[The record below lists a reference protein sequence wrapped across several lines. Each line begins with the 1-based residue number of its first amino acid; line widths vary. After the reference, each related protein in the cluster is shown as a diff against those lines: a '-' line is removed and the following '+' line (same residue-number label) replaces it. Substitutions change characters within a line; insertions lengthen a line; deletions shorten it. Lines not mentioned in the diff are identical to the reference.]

1 MFKKINV
8 AYTMSRTARITNLKN
23 VYALESYIQYCTRDN
38 KRSTK
43 QWQKKKTRI
52 ISISRCNK

>member
-8 AYTMSRTARITNLKN
+8 DYTMSRTARITNLKN

-43 QWQKKKTRI
+43 QRQKRKQE
-52 ISISRCNK
+52 